1 MLAFWCGQL
10 ADRRGKDY
18 VERTAVVLQRHTAR
32 AFWHLASMEGPAA
45 EAAVERESLAAL
57 LRLAAPEGKQGAQM
71 ARQALRRLCED
82 PAVSCAHS
90 PSWLA
95 YIGVARAG
103 TAQAFRY
110 IQTNLRP
117 AFFVSRFCPRRHFC
131 ELPAKWRL
139 GENVCRHTPVIIWD
153 DMLAFNPVGGSCA
166 CTWHSMVCNLPSD
179 L

>member
-1 MLAFWCGQL
+1 MVSWLVQ
-10 ADRRGKDY
+10 GKDY
-18 VERTAVVLQRHTAR
+18 VERPAVVLQRHTAR

-45 EAAVERESLAAL
+45 EAAVERESLGAL

-95 YIGVARAG
+95 YSGVARAG
-103 TAQAFRY
+103 KAQAFRY

-117 AFFVSRFCPRRHFC
+117 AFLCFKILSKKT
-131 ELPAKWRL
+131 LL
-139 GENVCRHTPVIIWD
+139 
-153 DMLAFNPVGGSCA
+153 
-166 CTWHSMVCNLPSD
+166 
-179 L
+179 